1 MSIIFSKK
9 GTYVVQEE
17 VEITNKVG
25 LHVRPASML
34 AETASKFKSDIWIE
48 KDDQEANGKS
58 IMSLLLLS
66 APQGSKISVKAE
78 GPDAAEAVQ
87 ALVKT
92 VKDKFGE
99 E

>member
-1 MSIIFSKK
+1 
-9 GTYVVQEE
+9 
-17 VEITNKVG
+17 
-25 LHVRPASML
+25 
-34 AETASKFKSDIWIE
+34 
-48 KDDQEANGKS
+48 
-58 IMSLLLLS
+58 MSLLLLS

-87 ALVKT
+87 ALVKI

>member
-9 GTYVVQEE
+9 GTYVVQQE
-17 VEITNKVG
+17 VEITNEIG
-25 LHVRPASML
+25 LHVRQASML

-48 KDDQEANGKS
+48 KNGQEANGKS

-87 ALVKT
+87 ALVRI

>member
-1 MSIIFSKK
+1 M
-9 GTYVVQEE
+9 VEEE

-34 AETASKFKSDIWIE
+34 VETAGKFKSNIWIE

-58 IMSLLLLS
+58 VMSLLLLC
-66 APQGSKISVKAE
+66 APQGSKINVKAE
-78 GPDAAEAVQ
+78 GPDAAEAVA
-87 ALVKT
+87 ALAKII
-92 VKDKFGE
+92 KEKFGE